1 VSLCVF
7 RAPLINPFH
16 QLDLWILTWSLDHY
30 KTTLAI
36 VLVVFFSSIA
46 LVPAGFIGGEFF
58 AASDSGEFLVQI
70 EMPKDASLEQTIY
83 DAKQKPF

>member
-1 VSLCVF
+1 
-7 RAPLINPFH
+7 
-16 QLDLWILTWSLDHY
+16 LDHY

-58 AASDSGEFLVQI
+58 AASDSGEF
-70 EMPKDASLEQTIY
+70 
-83 DAKQKPF
+83 